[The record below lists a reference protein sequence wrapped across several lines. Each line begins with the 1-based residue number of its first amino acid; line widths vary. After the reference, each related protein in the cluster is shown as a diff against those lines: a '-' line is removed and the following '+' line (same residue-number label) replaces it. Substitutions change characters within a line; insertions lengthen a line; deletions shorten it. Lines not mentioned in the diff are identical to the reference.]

1 MGYGMTETSPGATTL
16 PARYSKETMGSAGL
30 PQFHTQVRVVD
41 FDGKVL
47 LPNEVGEVQIQGPNV
62 VSGYWQR
69 PEANAS
75 SFITDNDGTWF
86 RSGNMG
92 SYDEGGFLFIS
103 DRLKDMIISGGE
115 NIYPAQIEQQLAQ
128 MEAIASVAV
137 FGVADAKW
145 GEVPRAAIVVREG

>member
-1 MGYGMTETSPGATTL
+1 G
-16 PARYSKETMGSAGL
+16 
-30 PQFHTQVRVVD
+30 VD
-41 FDGKVL
+41 VDGKEL

-86 RSGNMG
+86 RSSDMG
-92 SYDEGGFLFIS
+92 YFDEDGFLFIS

-128 MEAIASVAV
+128 IEAIASLAL
-137 FGVADAKW
+137 FRMAGTKRS
-145 GEVPRAAIVVREG
+145 EVLAAGSVVR